1 MKLNIGSNA
10 LLFASL
16 VSCIPRSTLGFPL
29 TQAID
34 SLGPQSGH
42 DIFNPR
48 LGGTYGNDILC
59 RRSTGFP
66 KGFIPEAPRLPVP
79 PPRAFPGG
87 TAGLT
92 SGPAFSS
99 ERPKALGPGDPPPRT
114 VTPPR
119 EDPPAPKSDWKAIP
133 EDLDPGTGKKGLDEV
148 RSVEE
153 YETDGHAA
161 IAEYAEIAAGPGPD
175 TLIGTA
181 IPGHTAFPNFRSLE
195 HYRVDED
202 DWEFDYKLQNG
213 AYRDLLKIFNS
224 NELGFNLKDN
234 KANVKMISIANKK
247 GGAPINR
254 GIYDTEGRFIMYQEA
269 DKRAQPKDGYQLPVW
284 EMGMQSFIESAPG
297 KTQNLKVV
305 FLMDIQ
311 NTEFYKIVRANY
323 NEAKQPF
330 DQILTFN
337 SGTPAFNRIMGSPN
351 FRSKFL
357 AYGYHHNAIGN
368 KVPDKV
374 VVAPKQAQKLAE
386 GVYGTQ
392 LYAAVI
398 FKEAASA

>member
-48 LGGTYGNDILC
+48 LGGTYGNDILWQDADISSLET
-59 RRSTGFP
+59 RKRAAAVGARGFP

-133 EDLDPGTGKKGLDEV
+133 EDLDPGTAW
-148 RSVEE
+148 S
-153 YETDGHAA
+153 T
-161 IAEYAEIAAGPGPD
+161 I
-175 TLIGTA
+175 
-181 IPGHTAFPNFRSLE
+181 
-195 HYRVDED
+195 RVDED

-386 GVYGTQ
+386 GVSGTQ